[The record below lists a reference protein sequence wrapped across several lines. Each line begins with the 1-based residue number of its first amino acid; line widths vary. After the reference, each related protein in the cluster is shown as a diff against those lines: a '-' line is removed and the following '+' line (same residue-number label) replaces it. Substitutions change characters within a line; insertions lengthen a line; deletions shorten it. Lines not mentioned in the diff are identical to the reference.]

1 MTTAAP
7 ATAPTTEL
15 TVQDPRD
22 GSTVGTL
29 AAATEEEVRAAVET
43 ARAAARD
50 WARTAPEERGKA
62 LRAAAISA

>member
-43 ARAAARD
+43 EIGRASCR
-50 WARTAPEERGKA
+50 ERV
-62 LRAAAISA
+62 

>member
-29 AAATEEEVRAAVET
+29 AAAT
-43 ARAAARD
+43 
-50 WARTAPEERGKA
+50 
-62 LRAAAISA
+62 